1 MLCKGGNHTMTA
13 GKWVRTAAAAA
24 IVTISV
30 STAAQAQVGGFPD
43 VPAGHW
49 AATSVA
55 KLAKSGIIKG
65 YAADQKQ
72 ATGKPAAA
80 PAKAGYNGNKPVTR
94 YELAVTLYRF
104 VTYMERA
111 YKQRPTKMGAQAA
124 PKTGAATVQY
134 LVANGYLPKDSPLG
148 KEGGKVVTANE
159 LADAMAQVIT
169 RIRARQIPITPES
182 KYDIPH
188 PPHSPGT

>member
-1 MLCKGGNHTMTA
+1 MMSKTIRA
-13 GKWVRTAAAAA
+13 TAALAFTTAAVA
-24 IVTISV
+24 LS
-30 STAAQAQVGGFPD
+30 STAAQAQASSGFPD

-49 AATSVA
+49 AANSVA
-55 KLAKSGIIKG
+55 KLAKAGIVKG

-72 ATGKPAAA
+72 ATGKAA
-80 PAKAGYNGNKPVTR
+80 PAAKAGYNGNKPVTR

-104 VTYMERA
+104 VTYLERA
-111 YKQRPTKMGAQAA
+111 YKQRPTRMGAQVA

-134 LVANGYLPKDSPLG
+134 LVANGYLPKNSPLA
-148 KEGGKVVTANE
+148 KEGGKAVTANE

-169 RIRARQIPITPES
+169 RIRERQIPITPES